1 MAPPTT
7 SRISRD
13 GVELSVTT
21 WGQPGAPVVVL
32 VHGFPDTHAVWIPV
46 AELLHA
52 DGFRV
57 VAADV
62 RGAGASD
69 APDGVESYRL
79 EELVADLLAV
89 IDAVS
94 PTQPVHLVGH
104 DWGSIQ
110 SWEAVAAPT
119 FASRVASYTSISG
132 LPLDHASRWVRAEV
146 RRARVLTLARQAGR
160 SSYVGVFHLPG
171 VAALARRGHR
181 IVQRSRGRWAAT
193 LQRIDG
199 ARTDAQW
206 PAPSFGR
213 DVGQGMALYRAN
225 FRGSL
230 RHRRPARPTTV
241 PVQLVLPL
249 RDRFVPAW
257 LFEGIEEVA
266 PNLERV
272 ELDAGH
278 WVVRSHPAEVAHLIA
293 DHARAHPAAGNAAR
307 SVRGAGG
314 TAGRRAM
321 LGR

>member
-1 MAPPTT
+1 MASPIT

-13 GVELSVTT
+13 SVELSVTT
-21 WGQPGAPVVVL
+21 WGDPGAPVVVL
-32 VHGFPDTHAVWIPV
+32 VHGFPDTHAVWVPV
-46 AELLHA
+46 AELLAA

-69 APDGVESYRL
+69 APEEVEAYRL

-110 SWEAVAAPT
+110 SWEALADPAFAA
-119 FASRVASYTSISG
+119 RVASYTSISG
-132 LPLDHASRWVRAEV
+132 LPLDHASRWVRGGL
-146 RRARVLTLARQAGR
+146 RRGRFLTLARQAGR
-160 SSYVGVFHLPG
+160 SSYVGLFHLPG

-181 IVQRSRGRWAAT
+181 AVHRSRGRWAAT
-193 LQRIDG
+193 LQRLDG
-199 ARTDAQW
+199 ARTDAEW

-225 FRGSL
+225 FRDRL
-230 RHRRPARPTTV
+230 RRRRPVRPTTV

-266 PNLERV
+266 PDLERV
-272 ELDAGH
+272 ELDARH
-278 WVVRSHPAEVAHLIA
+278 WVVRSHPADVGRRIPG
-293 DHARAHPAAGNAAR
+293 HAREHAPRSGARPA
-307 SVRGAGG
+307 RGAGG